1 MEGINYKV
9 RVLIVEDEPLIAENI
24 AMYLNNNDYEVAG
37 IAYDYEEG
45 LLKLNVTK
53 PDIVLLDINLDGK
66 QDGIDLAGYIHQ
78 KLGIPFVFLSSY
90 SDKNTLDRAK
100 QVQPSGYLVK
110 PFHEKTLLTTLEISL
125 ANFAGFNNL
134 KNVDLNLDK
143 INLSIHS
150 PLSQREFEVLQLIYG
165 GKTNQQISQELFI
178 SINTLKR
185 HINNAYMRLDV
196 NTRTTAIKKLRD
208 LMKLK

>member
-1 MEGINYKV
+1 MEEINYKV
-9 RVLIVEDEPLIAENI
+9 RVLIVEDEPLIAENL

-37 IAYDYEEG
+37 IAYDFEEG
-45 LLKLNVTK
+45 MLSLKEGK
-53 PDIVLLDINLDGK
+53 PDIVLLDINLEGK
-66 QDGIDLAGYIHQ
+66 QDGIDLGKYIHE

-125 ANFAGFNNL
+125 ANFAGFSNP
-134 KNVDLNLDK
+134 KNVDLNLDA
-143 INLSIHS
+143 INSFLHS

-165 GKTNQQISQELFI
+165 GKTNQQISQELYI